1 VIPRRG
7 QRKPRRRPIPDL
19 QPTAKNRR
27 GGGGGGDDDDVDR
40 ISGLPDAVLG
50 EIVSLLSTREAGRTQ
65 ILASPLVL
73 DATDL
78 YTKPM
83 VSLILSAQG
92 LQKFAAANEAIAS
105 AVSLILSAHPGPG
118 RRFCV
123 PPHFLQDRPATVDAW
138 LSSPALDNLQEL
150 DFWERKDMKYW
161 YMQQPSPLASPPAS
175 TFQFSATLR
184 VATLGKC
191 ELLDSSVE
199 GIHFPYLKQLG
210 LEDVSISEGSLQ
222 TIISSCP
229 VLECLLLKDSFGV
242 GYLRISSNSLR
253 SIGVGAGRLRGN
265 LQLLQEVIIV
275 DAPCLKDFSI
285 LASQ

>member
-1 VIPRRG
+1 MSPSRG

-19 QPTAKNRR
+19 QPTAKNR
-27 GGGGGGDDDDVDR
+27 GGGDDDDDVDR

-50 EIVSLLSTREAGRTQ
+50 EIVSLLSTKEAGRTQ
-65 ILASPLVL
+65 ILASRWRHVWLASPLVL

-138 LSSPALDNLQEL
+138 LSSPALVNLQEL
-150 DFWERKDMKYW
+150 DFWEGKDMIYR
-161 YMQQPSPLASPPAS
+161 YMQPSPLAPPPAS
-175 TFQFSATLR
+175 TFRFSATL
-184 VATLGKC
+184 
-191 ELLDSSVE
+191 
-199 GIHFPYLKQLG
+199 
-210 LEDVSISEGSLQ
+210 
-222 TIISSCP
+222 
-229 VLECLLLKDSFGV
+229 
-242 GYLRISSNSLR
+242 
-253 SIGVGAGRLRGN
+253 
-265 LQLLQEVIIV
+265 
-275 DAPCLKDFSI
+275 
-285 LASQ
+285 